1 MLGLKITIRS
11 ITILS
16 QLRYF
21 HKTIMTS
28 LLVPP
33 VSVRGMTCLDR
44 DAFTT
49 TIEIPCL
56 KLYKVTISKFMP
68 VLKKYLLRMRCLKPV
83 QNMDD
88 GIIIYL
94 NPTIV
99 KNFEDI
105 DEADRNLLKG
115 QYEYF
120 GKTPLTLK
128 YENWRSEDIF
138 KSILP
143 VEIETPT
150 SFSQIGHIVHLNLRD
165 AQLPYKNI
173 IGQVFLD
180 KIPTARTVVN
190 KTNTI
195 DTTFRH
201 FTMEIL
207 AGDNNTVTTVKE
219 NGRTYQFDFA
229 QVYWNPRLSTEHMNL
244 LKYMKVNDVLYDVF
258 AGVGPFA
265 IPAAHKKI
273 QVFANDL
280 NPESY
285 KWLQKNAVINKI
297 KQNFQSFNM
306 DGRDFLRDIVRTD
319 ILNRRNNN
327 AIGKEHIA
335 MNLPALAIEFLDV
348 LPNWFTLE
356 EIKKVCSNPPI
367 IHLYCF
373 VKLPKNEDA
382 CKAAKSLVENK
393 LGCKLYPDSL
403 VDIHNVRDV
412 SPNKEM
418 IRVSFLLTENIFK
431 GEEPAT
437 KKQKIEECTDF
448 HVNSTDT
455 NSNSCLTYRDKDDDG
470 KKERFA

>member
-1 MLGLKITIRS
+1 
-11 ITILS
+11 
-16 QLRYF
+16 
-21 HKTIMTS
+21 MTS
-28 LLVPP
+28 LLVPS

-44 DAFTT
+44 GAFTT

-56 KLYKVTISKFMP
+56 KLYKVKISQFMP
-68 VLKKYLLRMRCLKPV
+68 ILKKYLLRIQCLKPV
-83 QNMDD
+83 QNRDD
-88 GIIIYL
+88 GIIVYL
-94 NPTIV
+94 NPKV
-99 KNFEDI
+99 VEKFEDI
-105 DEADRNLLKG
+105 DETDRNLLKD

-120 GKTPLTLK
+120 GKTSLTLK
-128 YENWRSEDIF
+128 YENWKSEDIL

-143 VEIETPT
+143 EEIETPT
-150 SFSQIGHIVHLNLRD
+150 SFSQVGHIVHLNLRD

-195 DTTFRH
+195 DTTYRH

-219 NGRTYQFDFA
+219 NGRMYQFDFA

-244 LKYMKVNDVLYDVF
+244 LTYMKVDDVLYDVF

-265 IPAAHKKI
+265 IPAARKKV

-297 KQNFQSFNM
+297 KQNFQCYNM
-306 DGRDFLRDIVRTD
+306 D
-319 ILNRRNNN
+319 
-327 AIGKEHIA
+327 
-335 MNLPALAIEFLDV
+335 DV

-373 VKLPKNEDA
+373 VKLPKNEDP

-403 VDIHNVRDV
+403 VNIHNVRDV

-418 IRVSFLLTENIFK
+418 IRVSFLLTENVLK
-431 GEEPAT
+431 GEEPAM
-437 KKQKIEECTDF
+437 KKQKIEECTDL
-448 HVNSTDT
+448 HLNPNDT
-455 NSNSCLTYRDKDDDG
+455 NSNSCLTYRNKDNNG
-470 KKERFA
+470 KKESYS